1 LNVLELKN
9 LFIIRT
15 RDFTTLLKERLKD
28 FTIRRGGHTELT
40 ELFLTLKKLFIIRAR
55 DFTTL
60 LKERSKNFTIRRG
73 GHTEFTEIIKYF
85 FRHKN

>member
-1 LNVLELKN
+1 L
-9 LFIIRT
+9 
-15 RDFTTLLKERLKD
+15 LLKERSKN
-28 FTIRRGGHTELT
+28 FTIRRGGHTEFT

>member
-1 LNVLELKN
+1 MSKDFTTEYTENTEIFLNVLELK
-9 LFIIRT
+9 I
-15 RDFTTLLKERLKD
+15 
-28 FTIRRGGHTELT
+28 
-40 ELFLTLKKLFIIRAR
+40 LFIIRAR